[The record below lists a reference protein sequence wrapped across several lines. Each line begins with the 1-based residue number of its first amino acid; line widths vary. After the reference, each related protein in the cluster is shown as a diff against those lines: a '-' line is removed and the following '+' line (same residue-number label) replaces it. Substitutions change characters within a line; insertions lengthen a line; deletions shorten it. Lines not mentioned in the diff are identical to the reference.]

1 MPTVQQAWSLEHET
15 ETEGKVEKGEHCKV
29 ERREEEGKVEK
40 EGEEGKKDKD
50 RSALARVS
58 CSIAITIPLLDL
70 SLCNH

>member
-1 MPTVQQAWSLEHET
+1 MLETLQWSWCRR
-15 ETEGKVEKGEHCKV
+15 VHCKV

>member
-1 MPTVQQAWSLEHET
+1 MVEGNGE
-15 ETEGKVEKGEHCKV
+15 EGKVEKGEHCKV